1 MKNANAYAK
10 AEKSVL
16 QGADLEASILIKCA
30 SELNYIKENWEQE
43 KGRLDD
49 ILERNRK
56 LWTILSTSVLEED
69 SPHSITIKNSIS
81 NLALFVFQRTL
92 DILIKPNPDSLK
104 ILIDINMN
112 IAKGLNG
119 NAE

>member
-1 MKNANAYAK
+1 MNTANLYARTEKNALAG
-10 AEKSVL
+10 AE
-16 QGADLEASILIKCA
+16 LESNILIKCA
-30 SELNYIKENWEQE
+30 SELNYIKENWEE
-43 KGRLDD
+43 GKSRLDAA
-49 ILERNRK
+49 LEKNRK

-69 SPHSITIKNSIS
+69 SPHSIEIKNNIS

-92 DILIKPNPDSLK
+92 DILINPTPQSLK
-104 ILIDINMN
+104 ILIDINLN